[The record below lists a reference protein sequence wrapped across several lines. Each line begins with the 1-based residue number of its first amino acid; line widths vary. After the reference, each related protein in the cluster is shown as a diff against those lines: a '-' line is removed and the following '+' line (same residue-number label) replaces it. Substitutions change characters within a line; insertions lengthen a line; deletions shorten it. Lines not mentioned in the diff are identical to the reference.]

1 MKTII
6 LCGGKG
12 TRLHEETE
20 FKPKPLVKIGG
31 YPILLHIMNIYAH
44 YGHKDFILA
53 LGYKGDMIKD
63 YFLTLSRYEDDFSFD
78 MSTGKVN
85 HLVKNQ
91 KYDYKITF
99 AETGLSTKTSGRI
112 LKCSKY
118 LDGDKHFMVTY
129 GDGVSTV
136 SIKKLAEF
144 HNQKEKENEVLAT
157 TTAVH
162 PVSKYGQITF
172 DKDYVA
178 TSFEEK
184 KPVLHDYING
194 GFLVLNKDALAYFE
208 EDEMLFD
215 SLNRLTKNDKLAIF
229 KHDGFWY
236 AVDTY
241 KDYLRLNEMWEKDK
255 PWAVWDKVK
264 DITK

>member
-63 YFLTLSRYEDDFSFD
+63 YFLTLSRYEDDFEFD
-78 MSTGKVN
+78 MKTGKVN
-85 HLVKNQ
+85 RLSKKR

-99 AETGLSTKTSGRI
+99 AETGLKTLTAERV
-112 LKCSKY
+112 LKSMKY
-118 LDGDKHFMVTY
+118 TNDDYFMVTY

-136 SIKKLAEF
+136 SIKKLIEF
-144 HNQKEKENEVLAT
+144 HKLKEKENDIFAT
-157 TTAVH
+157 TTVVH
-162 PVSKYGQITF
+162 PVSKFGQINF
-172 DKDYVA
+172 DKSNIA

-184 KPVLHDYING
+184 KPVLNDYING
-194 GFLVLNKDALAYFE
+194 GFQVFNRKAIEYLKE
-208 EDEMLFD
+208 GEMLEEG
-215 SLNRLTKNDKLAIF
+215 LTRLTNAGKLAIY

-236 AVDTY
+236 CVDTY
-241 KDYLRLNEMWEKDK
+241 KHYLQLNEMWEKDR
-255 PWAVWDKVK
+255 PWAVWEKIK
-264 DITK
+264 DVTR

>member
-44 YGHKDFILA
+44 YGHREFILA

-78 MSTGKVN
+78 MKTGKVS
-85 HLVKNQ
+85 HLSKNQ
-91 KYDYKITF
+91 SYDYKIIF
-99 AETGLSTKTSGRI
+99 AETGLNTKTSGRI

-118 LDGDKHFMVTY
+118 LGNDEHFMVTY

-136 SIKKLAEF
+136 GIDKLIHF
-144 HNQKEKENEVLAT
+144 HKQKEKDKGVFAST
-157 TTAVH
+157 TVVH
-162 PVSKYGQITF
+162 PVSKYGQVTF
-172 DKDYVA
+172 DKNHIA

-184 KPVLHDYING
+184 KPVLYDYING
-194 GFLVLNKDALAYFE
+194 GFLVLNKSALEFFR

-215 SLNRLTKNDKLAIF
+215 SLNRLTRNDKLAIF
-229 KHDGFWY
+229 KHEGFWY
-236 AVDTY
+236 AIDTY
-241 KDYLRLNEMWEKDK
+241 KDYLQLNQIWDRDRTWAIWE
-255 PWAVWDKVK
+255 KVK
-264 DITK
+264 DVTK